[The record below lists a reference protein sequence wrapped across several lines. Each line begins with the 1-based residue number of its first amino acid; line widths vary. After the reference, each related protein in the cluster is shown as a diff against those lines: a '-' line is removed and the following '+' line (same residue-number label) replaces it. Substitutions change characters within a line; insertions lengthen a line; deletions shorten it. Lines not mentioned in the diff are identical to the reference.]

1 MAKKT
6 TRRSF
11 RLAQGGRYRS
21 SLLLAVVGFL
31 VLGAQ
36 LFRDTVVPNGRYLSY
51 ATNESLTSTVLPGLR
66 GSIVDRYGKALALT
80 ETLKSVTADPV
91 LVTNPNVEAARLA
104 QILSLPVT
112 QIHAQ
117 LISAT
122 QFVYIERLIPQA
134 LADQVQRLINASE
147 LPGITLINEQTRVYP
162 QSPLAESVIGQ
173 TNSFGQGI
181 SGLEYQYNKILA
193 GHNGSETYDVT
204 LSGARVPNGLQS
216 LHPPRNG
223 STLQLSLDSTLQYEA
238 ERELAGE
245 MVASRAIGGT
255 VIVMDVQT
263 GEILAMVSLSANPLP
278 GTVNTP
284 PGLPAGAIPVDSTR
298 SLPSESWSNIA
309 VSSVYEPG
317 SVAKIATFTAALER
331 HIITPKSTFVVPGQ
345 LLIDGSLFHDAEPH
359 PTETLTVGQILGQSS
374 NIGTIEIA
382 KKVGKVALTKSFER
396 YGWGEPTGLNFP
408 GESRG
413 YLRPVS
419 QWSGTA
425 IGSVPIGQ
433 DEAVTPLQVLNSYN
447 AIANNGV
454 MVTPKLVLAIKHPSG
469 RTTAVATRPPHR
481 IESVAIAKEMQS
493 LLQNAVSPLGTAPS
507 AAIPGYVV
515 AGKTGT
521 SQKPWPAQ
529 SGYQPGAFW
538 GTFVGFAPASHPV
551 LSALVMLDQPTPIY
565 GGSVAAPVFANV
577 MSYALHRY
585 GVTPSGAVL
594 GDLLPKLEGSSA
606 SKRTDKRHSKP
617 LSPSRVG

>member
-1 MAKKT
+1 VLIVA
-6 TRRSF
+6 
-11 RLAQGGRYRS
+11 
-21 SLLLAVVGFL
+21 GFGI
-31 VLGAQ
+31 LGAQ
-36 LFRDTVVPNGRYLSY
+36 LFRDTVLPNGRYLSY
-51 ATNESLTSTVLPGLR
+51 ATNEGLTTTVLPGLR
-66 GSIVDRYGKALALT
+66 GAIVDRYGRALALT

-91 LVTNPNVEAARLA
+91 LVTNPNLEAARLA
-104 QILSLPVT
+104 GALSIPVA

-122 QFVYIERLIPQA
+122 QFVYIKRLIPQSEA
-134 LADQVQRLINASE
+134 TQVQRLISASE
-147 LPGITLINEQTRVYP
+147 LPGVTLINEQTRAYP
-162 QSPLAESVIGQ
+162 QSPLAQSVIGQ
-173 TNSFGQGI
+173 TNTFGQGI
-181 SGLEYQYNKILA
+181 SGLEYQYNKVLA
-193 GHNGSETYDVT
+193 GHNGSETYAVS
-204 LSGARVPNGLQS
+204 LNGIKIPNGVQS
-216 LHPPRNG
+216 FHPPRNG

-245 MVASRAIGGT
+245 MVTSRAIGGT
-255 VIVMDVQT
+255 VVVMDVQT
-263 GEILAMVSLSANPLP
+263 GEILAMVSLSANPPP
-278 GTVNTP
+278 GQVNTP
-284 PGLPAGAIPVDSTR
+284 AGFPSGAIPVDSQR
-298 SLPSESWSNIA
+298 ALPAESWSNTA

-317 SVAKIATFTAALER
+317 SVAKIATFTAALE
-331 HIITPKSTFVVPGQ
+331 HHVITTKSSFVIPSQ
-345 LLIDGSLFHDAEPH
+345 LLIDGSVFHDAEPH

-382 KKVGKVALTKSFER
+382 EKLGKVVLTKSFER

-413 YLRPVS
+413 YLRPIS

-454 MVTPKLVLAIKHPSG
+454 MVTPRLVLGIKHPSG
-469 RTTAVATRPPHR
+469 RVTHVSAPKPHR
-481 IESVAIAKEMQS
+481 IETVTIAKEMQG
-493 LLQNAVSPLGTAPS
+493 LLENAVSPLGTAPS
-507 AAIPGYVV
+507 AVIPGYVV

-585 GVTPSGAVL
+585 GVTPTGAIL
-594 GDLLPKLEGSSA
+594 GNLLPTVKETQIA
-606 SKRTDKRHSKP
+606 ARTARRQPKVT
-617 LSPSRVG
+617 SPSRVGWHQVRR